1 MDFKMWWHAKLLL
14 FLAVIRLCNKYS
26 WLICCHHLADT
37 AYKICSTPILADSG
51 HHNMIKSWKQNR
63 CYPHAVKK
71 KKDKRLHKR
80 MTMVASVSIRIFIYF
95 SHLLWAAPQKNLISQ
110 SLKSHLSRSYSAHLP
125 SVHVT
130 DFRGRPFYSVEAT
143 AKIHE
148 TWQWLM
154 TRCQL
159 TALTKDR
166 ALSLYSLYC
175 HALTK

>member
-1 MDFKMWWHAKLLL
+1 MDFKMWCQVVTS
-14 FLAVIRLCNKYS
+14 LAVIRLCNKYS

-51 HHNMIKSWKQNR
+51 HHNMIKSWEQNH

-71 KKDKRLHKR
+71 TRGCIKEWQWWPRHQSAFL
-80 MTMVASVSIRIFIYF
+80 FGF
-95 SHLLWAAPQKNLISQ
+95 SHLLRAAPKHLISQ
-110 SLKSHLSRSYSAHLP
+110 SLKSHPSRSCSAHLP

-130 DFRGRPFYSVEAT
+130 NLRGRPFYSVEAT
-143 AKIHE
+143 AKIHK

-166 ALSLYSLYC
+166 ALSLCSLYC

>member
-1 MDFKMWWHAKLLL
+1 MDFKMWCQVVT

-51 HHNMIKSWKQNR
+51 HHNMIKSWEQNH

-71 KKDKRLHKR
+71 NKRLHKR
-80 MTMVASVSIRIFIYF
+80 MTMVASASICIFICF
-95 SHLLWAAPQKNLISQ
+95 SHLLRAAPKHLISQ
-110 SLKSHLSRSYSAHLP
+110 SLKSHPSRSCSAHLP

-130 DFRGRPFYSVEAT
+130 NFRGRPFYSVEAT
-143 AKIHE
+143 AKIHK

-166 ALSLYSLYC
+166 ALSLCSLYC